1 MLNSILKTR
10 FMKSQAQIFYQRIL
24 HTFCILPKVSTVRGV
39 PEELGCHE
47 IIFQAASQMLP

>member
-1 MLNSILKTR
+1 MLNSVLKTR

-24 HTFCILPKVSTVRGV
+24 HTFCILPKVSAVRGV